1 MKLGICP
8 IAVGDGIGE
17 EDFDEEEG
25 DEADDERDPAAE
37 DAGSNKPR
45 QRRPPPVWLA
55 EAFKPRLPDANQRD
69 ANGLP
74 KLYAVNQTFWFL
86 QPSTYFFDNPS
97 FHRLFSTIPVFSRGI
112 QQFFALTEFLAL
124 SANTDVPP
132 LPYLPAMTV
141 CGFRGKHFG

>member
-1 MKLGICP
+1 MQINVMQMGCHRSVLLIKP
-8 IAVGDGIGE
+8 VG
-17 EDFDEEEG
+17 FL
-25 DEADDERDPAAE
+25 
-37 DAGSNKPR
+37 S
-45 QRRPPPVWLA
+45 RRH
-55 EAFKPRLPDANQRD
+55 
-69 ANGLP
+69 
-74 KLYAVNQTFWFL
+74 TF
-86 QPSTYFFDNPS
+86 FFDNLS